1 MQYLLQLETLN
12 VDLLIYSF
20 LELFKI
26 VYENKTIKI

>member
-26 VYENKTIKI
+26 VYDNKTIKI